1 MRTSLLALSVS
12 GLLAASALFAAPAEA
27 IHRRSP
33 ERGWNAGH
41 SRGPVRIVV
50 APRRDVVVVRER
62 KPRRHVVVIN
72 PDGSRSY
79 VRVSRRPPPP
89 RVVYVR

>member
-12 GLLAASALFAAPAEA
+12 GLLAASALFSAPAEA
-27 IHRRSP
+27 KHRWSP

-41 SRGPVRIVV
+41 GSRARVVV